1 MKFFETMDLKWQAF
15 LEKNGPTLEKIR
27 KVFAN
32 IWKVLKMTG
41 QWVYR
46 LRSIFFAV
54 PVALVAIRLALYN
67 MANLPEQVGINLQV
81 TGEYAQMV
89 DRNIAVMGPLAVT
102 ALCLLLTLLSRRMVY
117 PWLISIFS
125 LVLPIL
131 IYVTNV
137 FPA

>member
-1 MKFFETMDLKWQAF
+1 MKFFETMDKNWQAF
-15 LEKNGPTLEKIR
+15 LEKNGPALDKTK
-27 KVFAN
+27 KVFVN
-32 IWKVLKMTG
+32 ISKVLKITG

-89 DRNIAVMGPLAVT
+89 DRGVAVMGPLAIT
-102 ALCLLLTLLSRRMVY
+102 ALCLLLTLVSRRMVY
-117 PWLISIFS
+117 PWLISILS
-125 LVLPIL
+125 LVVPIL